1 MIKVVL
7 GTTLREFTGGQA
19 SLDVEASTVRRLVK
33 LLDKQYPGIAEQLT
47 SGHSIAINGQII
59 PDAIYEDLPDGAE
72 VHFVPAIGGG

>member
-19 SLDVEASTVRRLVK
+19 SLEVEAESVRRLIRY
-33 LLDKQYPGIAEQLT
+33 LDEQYPGIGEQLT
-47 SGHSIAINGQII
+47 EGHSIAINGQII